1 MNVAALAEIINIGAI
16 IPFLAA
22 IASSDQLLAAPKL
35 APYLKFFGI
44 ESKTQ
49 LLLYSAIAF
58 GLITTLTNILRLA
71 VVYANTRLSFSI
83 GAQFSSDMYRK
94 ILYQPYAVHLSRNS
108 SESISAIGRATLAAN
123 TIMAIMSLIGSAATL
138 VAILIAVF
146 LVNPIIS
153 IAIFGGFGSIY
164 ALVIASTKKRLQQN
178 SQLLSEESSRAI
190 RVMQEGLGGIRDV
203 LISSAQ
209 EVFYKTFL
217 QADTKFRR
225 AEGNIAIIAA
235 SPRYLMECIGLVLI
249 LLTAYFLT
257 IRQDG
262 GINTAIPILGALAL
276 GAQRA
281 LPVLQQFYSSYVNIS
296 GNKDSLGVALNL
308 LDLKTPSSLARKS
321 IQKLKFKKEIQL
333 KRLEFRY
340 SQSLPLVLEDITLRI
355 RKGDKIGFIGKTG
368 SGKSTLLDI
377 IMGLLHPTAGSLS
390 IDGTDINGINIT
402 SWQANIAHVP
412 QSVFLADATIAE
424 NIAFGVDPSNISDA
438 MVKIAA
444 SKAQIS
450 DIIESW
456 PDGYSTI
463 IGERG
468 IRLSGGQRQRIG
480 IARAF
485 YRNADVLVFD
495 EATSALDSE
504 TENSVMSAID
514 SIDAKTTV
522 LIIAHRLSTLK
533 NCQKIIELVDGRISE
548 VKNIT

>member
-1 MNVAALAEIINIGAI
+1 MNIVAIAEIINIGAI

-22 IASSDQLLAAPKL
+22 VASSDQLHTIPKFE
-35 APYLKFFGI
+35 PYVKFLGI

-49 LLLYSAIAF
+49 FLLYSAIAF

-83 GAQFSSDMYRK
+83 GAEFSSDMYRK

-123 TIMAIMSLIGSAATL
+123 TIMAIMSLIGSATTL
-138 VAILIAVF
+138 VAILVGVF

-153 IAIFGGFGSIY
+153 LAIFGGFGSIY
-164 ALVIASTKKRLQQN
+164 ALVIAFTKKRLLKN
-178 SQLLSEESSRAI
+178 SQLLSEESLRAI
-190 RVMQEGLGGIRDV
+190 KVMQEGLGGIRDI
-203 LISSAQ
+203 LISSTQ
-209 EVFYKTFL
+209 VVFYKTFL

-235 SPRYLMECIGLVLI
+235 SPRYLMESIGLVLM

-257 IRQDG
+257 VRQDG
-262 GINTAIPILGALAL
+262 SINTAIPILGALAL

-281 LPVLQQFYSSYVNIS
+281 LPVMQQFYGSYVNIR
-296 GNKDSLGVALNL
+296 GNKDSLSAALNL
-308 LDLKTPSSLARKS
+308 LDLRIPSFLNKGS
-321 IQKLKFKKEIQL
+321 IQKLRFEKEI
-333 KRLEFRY
+333 RLSEIGFRY
-340 SQSLPLVLEDITLRI
+340 SQTAPSVLECINLRI
-355 RKGDKIGFIGKTG
+355 RKGEKIGFVGKTG

-377 IMGLLHPTAGSLS
+377 IMGLLNPTTGSLS
-390 IDGTDINGINIT
+390 IDGLDVDASNLI

-424 NIAFGVDPSNISDA
+424 NIAFGVDPSKIIEA
-438 MVKIAA
+438 QVKNAA

-504 TENSVMSAID
+504 TENAVMSAID
-514 SIDAKTTV
+514 SIDVETTV

-533 NCQKIIELVDGRISE
+533 NCQRIIELKGGRISE